1 MTLDFEHI
9 KTLNQSQAETLLDQC
24 LKNHTIYLPLMS
36 NPQIMHQVDDL
47 ANTICWLEDH
57 IRRLVELETL
67 KKAQAA
73 RWADVA
79 TEQQTD

>member
-1 MTLDFEHI
+1 MILDSEYI
-9 KTLNQSQAETLLDQC
+9 KTLTQLEAEKLLAEYSSNP
-24 LKNHTIYLPLMS
+24 LIYLPLMS
-36 NPQIMHQVDDL
+36 NPQIMHQVDGL

-57 IRRLVELETL
+57 IKRLVELETL

-79 TEQQTD
+79 AE